1 MMFKSSLLCCLLL
14 FSLAVTAAKNLAD
27 PSLVS
32 KDQFVNIPKPITPD
46 VIVFDNNRQAYFGDL
61 HIHTGLS
68 TDAYILGVRNT
79 PEDVYSFAK
88 GGVIQHG
95 GGYPIQIKRPLDF
108 AAITDHAEYMG
119 QARLANMDIE
129 TTRQSLASLLRRGN
143 TAEITKAWSVA
154 AKPIAEYGFS
164 PNGAAVDTKINKD
177 AWQLIIDTAEKHY
190 QPGAFTSFIGYE
202 WSADA
207 GDITAHLHRNVIYRG
222 SNVAEIP
229 FSSLDSNRPEDLWEF
244 LQAQNQQGKVSMAI
258 PHNANF
264 SRGNMYAARD
274 SDGKPLT
281 AKYAQMRSRYEPI
294 SEILQI
300 KGSSDTHPILSTE
313 DEFADFEI
321 LGESLLTQGALPTSI
336 KGSYSRDALR
346 VGMELSH
353 SEGFNP
359 FKYGVI
365 GSSDSHNASSPSE
378 ESDYTGK
385 LPMFDGSA
393 GLRTGAA
400 LDFPPGVNP
409 ATRWS
414 SGGLA
419 GVWAEANTRES
430 LFDALM
436 RKETF
441 ATSGPRILVRFFGGW
456 NYSENMLE
464 EFDFVAKAYASGVP
478 MGGDLVRPNTSAVK
492 KQSPGFFIVAQKDG
506 LGANLD
512 RAQVIK
518 AWVDNKGVSHEK
530 VFDVASADDRVIDT
544 KTGKLPVVGN
554 TVDSDT
560 ASYNNTIGGESLSV
574 YWIDPEFDSENQ
586 ALYYV
591 RILEIPTPRWST
603 YDAVTLGIKPMQPV
617 SIQERAIT
625 SAIWYKP

>member
-1 MMFKSSLLCCLLL
+1 MVFKLSLLCCLLL
-14 FSLAVTAAKNLAD
+14 SPFGVVAANLDD
-27 PSLVS
+27 PSLLS
-32 KDQFVNIPKPITPD
+32 KDQFVNIPKPVTPD
-46 VIVFDNNRQAYFGDL
+46 EVVFDNNRQAYFGDL

-108 AAITDHAEYMG
+108 AAITDHSEYMG

-190 QPGAFTSFIGYE
+190 QPGVFTSFIGYE

-244 LQAQNQQGKVSMAI
+244 LQTQNQQGKVSMAI

-321 LGESLLTQGALPTSI
+321 LGESLLTEGTLPTSI

-456 NYSENMLE
+456 NYSESMLE
-464 EFDFVAKAYASGVP
+464 EFDFVSKAYANGVS
-478 MGGDLVRPNTSAVK
+478 MGGDLVRGDTSTVK
-492 KQSPGFFIVAQKDG
+492 KQSPGFFIVAKKDA

-560 ASYNNTIGGESLSV
+560 ASYNNTIGGESISV

-603 YDAVTLGIKPMQPV
+603 YDAVTLGIKPMQPE

>member
-1 MMFKSSLLCCLLL
+1 MVFKLSLLCCLLL
-14 FSLAVTAAKNLAD
+14 SPFGVVAANLDD
-27 PSLVS
+27 PSLLS
-32 KDQFVNIPKPITPD
+32 KDQFVNIPKPVTPD
-46 VIVFDNNRQAYFGDL
+46 EVVFDNNRQAYFGDL

-88 GGVIQHG
+88 GGIIQHG

-108 AAITDHAEYMG
+108 AAITDHSEYMG

-244 LQAQNQQGKVSMAI
+244 LQTQNQQGKVSMAI

-321 LGESLLTQGALPTSI
+321 LGESLLTAGTLPTSI

-456 NYSENMLE
+456 NYSESMLE
-464 EFDFVAKAYASGVP
+464 EFDFVSKAYANGVP
-478 MGGDLVRPNTSAVK
+478 MGGDLVRGDTSAVK
-492 KQSPGFFIVAQKDG
+492 KQSPGFLIVAKKDG

-544 KTGKLPVVGN
+544 KTGKLPAVGN

-603 YDAVTLGIKPMQPV
+603 YDAVTLGIKPMQPE

>member
-1 MMFKSSLLCCLLL
+1 MVFKLSLLCCLLL
-14 FSLAVTAAKNLAD
+14 SPFGVVAANLDD
-27 PSLVS
+27 PSLLS
-32 KDQFVNIPKPITPD
+32 KDQFVNIPKPVTPD
-46 VIVFDNNRQAYFGDL
+46 EVVFDNNRQAYFGDL

-88 GGVIQHG
+88 GGIIQHG

-108 AAITDHAEYMG
+108 AAITDHSEYMG

-244 LQAQNQQGKVSMAI
+244 LQTQNQQGKVSMAI

-321 LGESLLTQGALPTSI
+321 LGESLLTAGTLPTSI

-456 NYSENMLE
+456 NYSESMLE
-464 EFDFVAKAYASGVP
+464 EFDFVSKAYANGVP
-478 MGGDLVRPNTSAVK
+478 MGGDLVRGDTSAVK
-492 KQSPGFFIVAQKDG
+492 KQSPGFLIVAKKDG

-530 VFDVASADDRVIDT
+530 VFDVASADDRSIDT
-544 KTGKLPVVGN
+544 KTGKLPAVGN

-603 YDAVTLGIKPMQPV
+603 YDAVTLGIKPMQPE